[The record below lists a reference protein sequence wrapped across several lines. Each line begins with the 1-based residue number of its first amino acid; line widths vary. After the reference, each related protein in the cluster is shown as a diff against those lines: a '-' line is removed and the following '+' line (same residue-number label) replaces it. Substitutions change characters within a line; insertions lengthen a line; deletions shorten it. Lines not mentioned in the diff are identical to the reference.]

1 LTNLKAEHPNA
12 VHHCYAFA
20 IGSKRETHRFSDD
33 GEPSGSAGKPIYG
46 QLLSF
51 DITNCAIIVVR
62 YYGGINLGVGGLITA
77 YKTAAKEAIEST
89 TIIQDEE
96 RFIITIQFNYSQTA
110 EIERILQT
118 LNTHVLEKEYAEDC
132 RLQLSI
138 VSSQKEMALDVLKEC
153 LVKL

>member
-1 LTNLKAEHPNA
+1 M
-12 VHHCYAFA
+12 HHCFAFA
-20 IGSKRETHRFSDD
+20 IGSKRELYRYSDD

-46 QLLSF
+46 QLLSYN
-51 DITNCAIIVVR
+51 ITNCAIIVVR

-96 RFIITIQFNYSQTA
+96 RFLIHIHFSYTQTS
-110 EIERILQT
+110 EVERLLQT
-118 LNTHVLEKEYAEDC
+118 LNTHVLEKEYAERC

-138 VSSQKEMALDVLKEC
+138 ASSQKEMALYVLKPF
-153 LVKL
+153 L

>member
-1 LTNLKAEHPNA
+1 

-20 IGSKRETHRFSDD
+20 IGSKRELHRYSDD

-51 DITNCAIIVVR
+51 NITNCAIIVVR

-96 RFIITIQFNYSQTA
+96 RFFISIQFNYSQTT
-110 EIERILQT
+110 EVERLLQT
-118 LNTHVLEKEYAEDC
+118 LNAQVLNKDYAEGC
-132 RLQLSI
+132 NFQLSI
-138 VSSQKEMALDVLKEC
+138 ASSQKKMALDVLKDY
-153 LVKL
+153 LI

>member
-1 LTNLKAEHPNA
+1 

-20 IGSKRETHRFSDD
+20 IGSKRELYRYSDD

-51 DITNCAIIVVR
+51 NITNCAIIVVR

-77 YKTAAKEAIEST
+77 YKTAAKEAIENT

-96 RFIITIQFNYSQTA
+96 RFFINIQFEYSQTT
-110 EIERILQT
+110 EVERLLQT
-118 LNTHVLEKEYAEDC
+118 LNAQVLNKDYAEGC
-132 RLQLSI
+132 NFKLSMP
-138 VSSQKEMALDVLKEC
+138 SSQKEVALDVLKEY
-153 LVKL
+153 LVK